1 MKKLI
6 AIALAMLSVVAI
18 AQPHNHGHWR
28 YNPGPT
34 PWIWMAPT
42 VIGGVIGYEI
52 ARQPPVIVQPSPP
65 AYVTMPVS
73 PLVCSPWTQVR
84 NLDGTSTYT
93 RTCNQ

>member
-6 AIALAMLSVVAI
+6 AFTLATLSLIAT
-18 AQPHNHGHWR
+18 AQPQHHGHWR
-28 YNPGPT
+28 HHPGPT
-34 PWIWMAPT
+34 PWIWVAPT
-42 VIGGVIGYEI
+42 VVGGIIGYEI
-52 ARQPPVIVQPSPP
+52 ARQSPMIVQPSPP

-73 PLVCSPWTQVR
+73 MLVCSPWTQVR